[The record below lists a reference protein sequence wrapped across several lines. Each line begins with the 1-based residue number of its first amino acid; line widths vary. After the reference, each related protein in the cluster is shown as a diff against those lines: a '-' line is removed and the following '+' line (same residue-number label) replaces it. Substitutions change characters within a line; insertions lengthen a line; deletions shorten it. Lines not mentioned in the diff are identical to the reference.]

1 MSAGTGPAGIRCVV
15 GGRTLKHAV
24 FDADWLALREPV
36 DHRSR
41 PAAAMQLL
49 AQAWRKH
56 GWSNII
62 DLGSGAGSN
71 LRYLAP
77 RLPGP
82 QQWTLFDHDP
92 ELLAR
97 VKPPDWP
104 PHDLRVATLTGDLV
118 STGLT
123 VVHATGAHLVTASA
137 LLDLVSKDW
146 LASVVDACRLSGA
159 AALFALNYDGIIEWL
174 AHDEPDDD
182 DDGWIRRAV
191 NDHQRRDKGFGRA
204 LGSMAGLHG
213 EMFFRQA
220 GYRAWL
226 LRSPWRL
233 GPEDAELIR
242 RLLDGWV
249 EAAIEQTGEA
259 DRVRAWAA
267 RRADTVGRGRFS
279 LIVGHTDLLALPPA

>member
-1 MSAGTGPAGIRCVV
+1 MTR
-15 GGRTLKHAV
+15 AV
-24 FDADWLALREPV
+24 FDPDWLTLREPI

-41 PAAAMQLL
+41 ARAAMQLL
-49 AQAWRKH
+49 LPAWQKH

-77 RLPGP
+77 YLPGA
-82 QQWTLFDHDP
+82 QQWTLFDHDH

-97 VKPPDWP
+97 AIPPDTVP
-104 PHDLRVATLTGDLV
+104 NLRLATLTGDL
-118 STGLT
+118 STVGLE
-123 VVHATGAHLVTASA
+123 VVRATGAHLVTASA
-137 LLDLVSKDW
+137 LLDLVSRDW
-146 LASVVDACRLSGA
+146 LASVVDACRAGGA

-174 AHDEPDDD
+174 VHNEPDDP

-213 EMFFRQA
+213 EMLFRKA
-220 GYRAWL
+220 GFRAWQ

-233 GPEDAELIR
+233 GPEDATLVHA
-242 RLLDGWV
+242 LLDGWV

-259 DRVRAWAA
+259 DRARAWAE
-267 RRADTVGRGRFS
+267 RRRNTVTGAQFRLTVGHS
-279 LIVGHTDLLALPPA
+279 DLLALPPR